1 MPDVQSTVLEFVN
14 KLRKRK
20 IEGSQATAKCTVEL
34 LRSVISQQRVPH
46 SNQASALIDAVKAV
60 GEQLVAANPVELAVG
75 NVVRRVLHIIRE
87 EDLSLATAAMAGL
100 DLLDASDDDGED
112 DNCKGVG
119 YSAMS
124 AAVAAAAARST
135 LRPPSLQTLL
145 EGTPESAA
153 VPYTSSSGADSESKN
168 VQSTVL
174 EFVNKLRK
182 RKIEGSQATAKCTVE
197 LLRSVI
203 SQQRVPH
210 SNQASALIDA
220 VKAVGEQLVAANP
233 VELAVGNV
241 VRRVLHII
249 REEDLS
255 LATAAMAGLDLLD
268 ASDDDGEDDNC
279 KGVGYSAMSAAV
291 AAAAARSTLR
301 PPSLQTLLEG
311 TPESAA
317 VPYTSS
323 SGADSES
330 KRVLGL
336 GKFRNCRKRYDSGS
350 STAGFLCECV
360 LLSYRAA
367 DKSSITRKLKHDVIE
382 GVNHLILEISG
393 CHEQIA
399 EQAIEHIHQNEV
411 ILTLGSS
418 RTVPEFLCAAKEKK
432 RSFRVFVAEGAPRYQ
447 GHLLAKELVARGLQ
461 TTVITDSAVFAM
473 ISRVN
478 MVIIGA
484 HAVMANGGVIGPVG
498 VNMAALAAKKH
509 AVPFVVLAGSHKL
522 CPLYPHNPEVLLN
535 ELRSPS
541 ELLDFGEVSD
551 CLDFGAGSGSPLLQ
565 VVNPTF
571 DYVPPSL
578 VSLFITDTGGH
589 NPSYMY
595 RLIADYYSADDLVM

>member
-1 MPDVQSTVLEFVN
+1 MPDVQSMVAEFVN

-34 LRSVISQQRVPH
+34 LRSVISHQRVPH
-46 SNQASALIDAVKAV
+46 ANQAAALIDAVKAV
-60 GEQLVAANPVELAVG
+60 GQQLVAANPVELAVG

-87 EDLSLATAAMAGL
+87 EDLSLTTAAMAGL
-100 DLLDASDDDGED
+100 DLLDASDDDD
-112 DNCKGVG
+112 IDNCKGIG
-119 YSAMS
+119 YPAMS
-124 AAVAAAAARST
+124 AAVVAAAARST

-145 EGTPESAA
+145 EGTPESAT
-153 VPYTSSSGADSESKN
+153 VPYTSSSGADSESK
-168 VQSTVL
+168 
-174 EFVNKLRK
+174 
-182 RKIEGSQATAKCTVE
+182 
-197 LLRSVI
+197 
-203 SQQRVPH
+203 
-210 SNQASALIDA
+210 
-220 VKAVGEQLVAANP
+220 
-233 VELAVGNV
+233 
-241 VRRVLHII
+241 
-249 REEDLS
+249 
-255 LATAAMAGLDLLD
+255 
-268 ASDDDGEDDNC
+268 
-279 KGVGYSAMSAAV
+279 
-291 AAAAARSTLR
+291 
-301 PPSLQTLLEG
+301 
-311 TPESAA
+311 
-317 VPYTSS
+317 
-323 SGADSES
+323 S
-330 KRVLGL
+330 K
-336 GKFRNCRKRYDSGS
+336 S
-350 STAGFLCECV
+350 
-360 LLSYRAA
+360 A
-367 DKSSITRKLKHDVIE
+367 DKSSLTRKLKHDVIE
-382 GVNHLILEISG
+382 GVNQLIHEISG

-418 RTVPEFLCAAKEKK
+418 RTVLEFLCAAKEKK

-541 ELLDFGEVSD
+541 ELLDFGEFSD
-551 CLDFGAGSGSPLLQ
+551 CLDFGAGSGSLQ

-571 DYVPPSL
+571 DYVPPNL